1 MSILPKK
8 PTAVSANKMKI
19 LFICSANICRS
30 PTAEGIMRQLCP
42 EAQIDSAGLCAYE
55 GDAPDIYAVTCAAR
69 HGIDIS
75 GLRSR
80 PVRADDFAVFDRIL
94 AMDADGAGY
103 LELRRP
109 QGDKRYLKAKIE
121 NLAAYAGVS
130 QIPNPYGTD
139 GFEAVYD
146 LIEKACRNLAAK
158 IQENLASNAL

>member
-19 LFICSANICRS
+19 LFVCSANICRS

-42 EAQIDSAGLCAYE
+42 E

-94 AMDADGAGY
+94 AMDADSAGY

-109 QGDKRYLKAKIE
+109 QGDKRYQKAKIE

-146 LIEKACRNLAAK
+146 LIDKACRNLAAK
-158 IQENLASNAL
+158 IQENLASSAL

>member
-1 MSILPKK
+1 
-8 PTAVSANKMKI
+8 MKI
-19 LFICSANICRS
+19 LFVCSANICRS

-94 AMDADGAGY
+94 AMDADSAG
-103 LELRRP
+103 RRAQTP
-109 QGDKRYLKAKIE
+109 HALSRL
-121 NLAAYAGVS
+121 
-130 QIPNPYGTD
+130 QIKGQ
-139 GFEAVYD
+139 
-146 LIEKACRNLAAK
+146 I
-158 IQENLASNAL
+158 